1 MIGTFLKNRTVRNA
15 GWLIGG
21 KIAQM
26 LINLVVGLLTA
37 RYLGPSNYGL
47 INYAGAY
54 TAFFA
59 SLCTLGINS
68 VIVKELIDRPKAEG
82 EVIGTTLVLR
92 SISSFLSALTII
104 GVVSVVD
111 ADEPTT
117 IAVVAL
123 CSIGLLFQL
132 LDTFNYWFQSRLQ
145 SKVTAIA
152 TLVAYAVTAAYKVF
166 LILTDKS
173 VVWFALATS
182 VDYLCIGV
190 LLLLSYRKNGGEKL
204 SFSWQYGK
212 TLLGKSYHYILAGLM
227 VSVYG
232 QTDKLM
238 LKQMINEAEIGYY
251 STAVSLCNV
260 WCFVL
265 AAIIDSVVPSIMQA
279 HNENEETFKQ
289 RNRQLYAI
297 IFYISV
303 FVSLCF
309 TVRAKPAISILYGEA
324 YLPAVGPLRVITWY
338 TAFSYLGVA
347 RNSWVV
353 CKERQKYLVWI
364 YLASAAINVLLN
376 SLLIPSFGAV
386 GAAWASL
393 AAQICT
399 TLVVPF
405 FIPALRENSVL
416 MLQAIAL
423 RGVLRK

>member
-309 TVRAKPAISILYGEA
+309 TVLAKPAISILYGEA